1 MLIHFLSRENKNG
14 EDKIIVGTHAKENGN
29 IAFNQ
34 RFLI

>member
-14 EDKIIVGTHAKENGN
+14 EDKIIVGTHAKENG